1 MVASIERSDLDRFA
15 TDARSIAADEAHSL
29 VVLRDCHSGVQIGE
43 VSGAPQLLLRIT
55 CNKPQGMLGADLALD
70 GTTRIGPGTAGD
82 EFKSRVASGRQICN
96 AGRNRQP
103 FAESRVMTCVRLYR
117 VRIAAGAALGAAA
130 FGTPVS
136 AADMAVKSPAMNAAV
151 YNWTG
156 FYVGG
161 HVGYGDGSLGPDTNP
176 LPLQGVF
183 FPHTVTGGIGGFQ
196 VGYNHQFANRFVLGV
211 EADATFVG
219 PIDLPRRR
227 LGPFNSSID
236 YVGTVRGRA
245 GYSFGTRMPYITG
258 GFAWGHSQV
267 RVNDAAGNVI
277 SEPGQYQTG
286 WTVGAGAEFAL
297 SGNWTA
303 KLEYDYVDLS
313 RRTLG
318 LNDFG
323 MPGVSIEPRLQMLKF
338 GLNYQLGDSPW
349 SATPTRSVLP
359 DSSDWSVHGQTTLIG
374 QGYPSFRAPYGGT
387 NSLPGAG
394 QAQQTWTT
402 TAFLGVRLWEGG
414 EFYFNPETAQGFGL
428 NGTLGLAGFPN
439 GEAQKA
445 GAEYPR
451 IRPQRYY
458 FKQTFGF
465 GGEQEDVPDGPNQI
479 AGKRDIDRLTLIV
492 GRFAIGDFF
501 DGNSYA
507 KDPRADF
514 MNWAMWSS
522 AAYDFPADL
531 PGYTRGAVVE
541 FNRKDWAV
549 RAGVFQV
556 PNAPNSDVLVSNTN
570 NGGAVVEFE
579 GRYSI
584 FDQPGKVRV
593 GVFGNRGFTGNYRQA
608 LAIEDA
614 NPGLD
619 INDVMAGIRKD
630 NTKYGFYLNGEQQ
643 IATDVGLFGR
653 LSWNDGQNEI
663 LSFTDVD
670 RSVSGGVSIKGSTW
684 GRANDTIGIGGAVN
698 GLSSAHRDYLAAGGL
713 GLLIGDGA
721 LNYSPERILET
732 YYAYQVNKNLT
743 LTADYQFITNP
754 AYNADRGPVHIFSG
768 RIHGEF

>member
-1 MVASIERSDLDRFA
+1 
-15 TDARSIAADEAHSL
+15 
-29 VVLRDCHSGVQIGE
+29 
-43 VSGAPQLLLRIT
+43 
-55 CNKPQGMLGADLALD
+55 
-70 GTTRIGPGTAGD
+70 
-82 EFKSRVASGRQICN
+82 
-96 AGRNRQP
+96 
-103 FAESRVMTCVRLYR
+103 MTCVRLYR

-245 GYSFGTRMPYITG
+245 GYSFGTWMPYITG

>member
-1 MVASIERSDLDRFA
+1 
-15 TDARSIAADEAHSL
+15 
-29 VVLRDCHSGVQIGE
+29 
-43 VSGAPQLLLRIT
+43 
-55 CNKPQGMLGADLALD
+55 
-70 GTTRIGPGTAGD
+70 
-82 EFKSRVASGRQICN
+82 
-96 AGRNRQP
+96 
-103 FAESRVMTCVRLYR
+103 MTCVRLFR

-130 FGTPVS
+130 FGTPAA

-151 YNWTG
+151 YSWTG

-183 FPHTVTGGIGGFQ
+183 FPHSVTGGIGGFQ

-219 PIDLPRRR
+219 PVDLPRRT

-245 GYSFGTRMPYITG
+245 GHSFGSWMPYITG
-258 GFAWGHSQV
+258 GFAWGRSQV

-323 MPGVSIEPRLQMLKF
+323 MPGVSIDPRLQMLKF

-374 QGYPSFRAPYGGT
+374 QGYPSFRAAYGGT

-458 FKQTFGF
+458 LKQTFGF

-479 AGKRDIDRLTLIV
+479 AGKRDIDRLTVVV
-492 GRFAIGDFF
+492 GRFAVGDFF

-514 MNWAMWSS
+514 MNWAMWAS

-541 FNRKDWAV
+541 LNRKDWAV

-556 PNAPNSDVLVSNTN
+556 PNAPNTDVLTFKT
-570 NGGAVVEFE
+570 GGAVVEFE
-579 GRYSI
+579 GRYSV
-584 FDQPGKVRV
+584 FDQPGKLRV
-593 GVFGNRGFTGNYRQA
+593 GVFGNRGNTGNYAQA

-653 LSWNDGQNEI
+653 LSWNDGRNEI

-670 RSVSGGVSIKGSTW
+670 RSVSGGVSIKGSYW

-721 LNYSPERILET
+721 LNYSPERIFET
-732 YYAYQVNKNLT
+732 YYAYQVNKSLT